1 MPPDY
6 VTSTAS
12 SSDETRSHKQK
23 CNTQTIKKPTND
35 VIERKE
41 SKSYIIK
48 QKDYTG
54 IIEKT
59 GKIVTITT
67 TNFLP
72 DFVTIFE
79 GESITFQLHP
89 DAEPLINNKIIQ
101 IDKFDNSYKPVHGGF
116 NSAQILQ
123 TTQTW
128 SQEFNTANEYYFQ
141 FASHKPLKVNVRP
154 KPIAEIQV
162 TDEGFTKPHFK
173 IFKGDAVRWFWND
186 TIIPITVTEI
196 MYCVKHGGYKVKE
209 SRDNLTKNG
218 VFSKT
223 FMVSG
228 IFYFLT
234 ELGNSEK
241 SICVIQALERRREHL
256 VMLSDEGFS
265 RAIFDVL
272 KGERVWIKWDLGSK
286 NNQGINNQDSNESHH
301 KIQIKNILI
310 NSENIDQVIV
320 GEDKKEPSSTGLFSY
335 VFDKIG
341 VYEITDKYYLDDR
354 CTVVVKAKA
363 NQHVVRINKNE
374 FTPGNVQ
381 THNRYINFLDYQM
394 FTTFSVRASY
404 LIMIKGYV

>member
-23 CNTQTIKKPTND
+23 IKKQTND

-67 TNFLP
+67 TKFLP

-101 IDKFDNSYKPVHGGF
+101 IDKFDSSYKPVHGGF
-116 NSAQILQ
+116 NSGQILQ

-128 SQEFNTANEYYFQ
+128 AQEFNTANEYFFQ

-154 KPIAEIQV
+154 KPITEIPV
-162 TDEGFTKPHFK
+162 TDEGFTKPHVK

-186 TIIPITVTEI
+186 TIIPLTVTEI
-196 MYCVKHGGYKVKE
+196 MYCLKHGGYKVKE
-209 SRDNLTKNG
+209 SRDNLTKDG

-234 ELGNSEK
+234 ELENSEK
-241 SICVIQALERRREHL
+241 SICVIQALEKRREHL
-256 VMLSDEGFS
+256 VMLTDEGFS
-265 RAIFDVL
+265 RTIFDVL
-272 KGERVWIKWDLGSK
+272 KGERVWIKWDLTSK
-286 NNQGINNQDSNESHH
+286 KNQGIDNRGNNKSQH
-301 KIQIKNILI
+301 KIQVKDILI
-310 NSENIDQVIV
+310 NSKNIDQVIV
-320 GEDKKEPSSTGLFSY
+320 DEDRKEPSSTGLFSY

-341 VYEITDKYYLDDR
+341 VYEITDKYYPDYR
-354 CTVVVKAKA
+354 CTVLVKAKV

-374 FTPGNVQ
+374 FMPGKVE
-381 THNRYINFLDYQM
+381 TRNRF
-394 FTTFSVRASY
+394 F
-404 LIMIKGYV
+404 

>member
-23 CNTQTIKKPTND
+23 IKKQTND

-67 TNFLP
+67 TKFLP

-101 IDKFDNSYKPVHGGF
+101 IDKFDSSYKPVHGGF
-116 NSAQILQ
+116 NSGQILQ

-128 SQEFNTANEYYFQ
+128 AQEFNTANEYFFQ

-154 KPIAEIQV
+154 KPITEIPV
-162 TDEGFTKPHFK
+162 TDEGFTKPHVK

-186 TIIPITVTEI
+186 TIIPLTVTEI
-196 MYCVKHGGYKVKE
+196 MYCLKHGGYKAKE
-209 SRDNLTKNG
+209 SRDNLTKDG

-234 ELGNSEK
+234 ELENSEK
-241 SICVIQALERRREHL
+241 SICVIQALEKRREHL
-256 VMLSDEGFS
+256 VMLTDEGFS
-265 RAIFDVL
+265 RTIFDVL
-272 KGERVWIKWDLGSK
+272 KGERVWIKWDLTSK
-286 NNQGINNQDSNESHH
+286 KNQGIDNRGNNKSQH
-301 KIQIKNILI
+301 KIQVKDILI
-310 NSENIDQVIV
+310 NSKNIDQVIV
-320 GEDKKEPSSTGLFSY
+320 DEDRKEPSSTGLFSY

-341 VYEITDKYYLDDR
+341 VYEITDKYYPDYR
-354 CTVVVKAKA
+354 CTVLVKAKV

-374 FTPGNVQ
+374 FMPGKVE
-381 THNRYINFLDYQM
+381 TRNRF
-394 FTTFSVRASY
+394 F
-404 LIMIKGYV
+404 

>member
-6 VTSTAS
+6 VTSTSS

-23 CNTQTIKKPTND
+23 CDIQTIKKQTND

-67 TNFLP
+67 TKFLP

-101 IDKFDNSYKPVHGGF
+101 IDKFDSSYKPVHGGF
-116 NSAQILQ
+116 NSGQILQ
-123 TTQTW
+123 TAQTW
-128 SQEFNTANEYYFQ
+128 AQEFNTANEYFFQ

-154 KPIAEIQV
+154 KPITEIPV
-162 TDEGFTKPHFK
+162 TDEGFTKPHVK

-186 TIIPITVTEI
+186 TIIPLTVTEI
-196 MYCVKHGGYKVKE
+196 MYCLKHGGYKVKE
-209 SRDNLTKNG
+209 SRDNLTKDG

-234 ELGNSEK
+234 ELENSEK
-241 SICVIQALERRREHL
+241 SICVIQALEKRREHL
-256 VMLSDEGFS
+256 VMLTDEGFS
-265 RAIFDVL
+265 RTIFDVL
-272 KGERVWIKWDLGSK
+272 KGERVWIKWDLTSK
-286 NNQGINNQDSNESHH
+286 KNQGIDNRGNNKSQH
-301 KIQIKNILI
+301 KIQVKDILI
-310 NSENIDQVIV
+310 NSKNIDQVIV
-320 GEDKKEPSSTGLFSY
+320 DEDRKEPSSTGLFSY

-341 VYEITDKYYLDDR
+341 VYEITDKYYPDYR
-354 CTVVVKAKA
+354 CTVLVKAKV

-374 FTPGNVQ
+374 FMPGKVE
-381 THNRYINFLDYQM
+381 TRNRF
-394 FTTFSVRASY
+394 F
-404 LIMIKGYV
+404 

>member
-12 SSDETRSHKQK
+12 SSDETRPHKQK
-23 CNTQTIKKPTND
+23 CNIQTIKKQTND

-67 TNFLP
+67 TKFLP

-101 IDKFDNSYKPVHGGF
+101 IDKFDSSYKPVHGGF
-116 NSAQILQ
+116 NSGQILQ

-128 SQEFNTANEYYFQ
+128 AQEFNTANEYFFQ

-154 KPIAEIQV
+154 KPITEIPV
-162 TDEGFTKPHFK
+162 TDEGFTKPHVK

-186 TIIPITVTEI
+186 TIIPLTVTEI
-196 MYCVKHGGYKVKE
+196 MYCLKHGGYKVKE
-209 SRDNLTKNG
+209 SRDNLTKDG

-234 ELGNSEK
+234 ELENSEK
-241 SICVIQALERRREHL
+241 SICVIQALEKRREHL

-265 RAIFDVL
+265 RKIFDVL

-286 NNQGINNQDSNESHH
+286 KNQGIDNRDNNKSQH
-301 KIQIKNILI
+301 KIQVKDILI
-310 NSENIDQVIV
+310 NSKNIDQVIV
-320 GEDKKEPSSTGLFSY
+320 DEDRKEPSSRGLFSY

-341 VYEITDKYYLDDR
+341 VYEITDKYYPDYR
-354 CTVVVKAKA
+354 CTVLVKAKA

-374 FTPGNVQ
+374 FMPGKVEAR
-381 THNRYINFLDYQM
+381 NRF
-394 FTTFSVRASY
+394 F
-404 LIMIKGYV
+404 

>member
-23 CNTQTIKKPTND
+23 IKKQTND

-41 SKSYIIK
+41 SKSHIIK

-67 TNFLP
+67 TKFLP

-101 IDKFDNSYKPVHGGF
+101 IDKFDSSYKPVHGGF
-116 NSAQILQ
+116 NSGQILQ

-128 SQEFNTANEYYFQ
+128 AQEFNTANEYFFQ

-154 KPIAEIQV
+154 KPITEIPV
-162 TDEGFTKPHFK
+162 TDEGFTKPHVK

-186 TIIPITVTEI
+186 TIIPLTVTEI
-196 MYCVKHGGYKVKE
+196 MYCLKHGGYKVKE
-209 SRDNLTKNG
+209 SRDNLTKDG

-234 ELGNSEK
+234 ELENSEK
-241 SICVIQALERRREHL
+241 SICVIQALEKRREHL
-256 VMLSDEGFS
+256 VMLTDEGFS
-265 RAIFDVL
+265 RTIFDVL
-272 KGERVWIKWDLGSK
+272 KGERVWIKWDLTSK
-286 NNQGINNQDSNESHH
+286 KNQGIDNRGNNKSQH
-301 KIQIKNILI
+301 KIQVKDILI
-310 NSENIDQVIV
+310 NSKNIDEVIV
-320 GEDKKEPSSTGLFSY
+320 DEDRKEPSSTGLFSY

-341 VYEITDKYYLDDR
+341 VYEITDKYYPDYR
-354 CTVVVKAKA
+354 CTVLVKAKV

-374 FTPGNVQ
+374 FMPGKVE
-381 THNRYINFLDYQM
+381 TRNRF
-394 FTTFSVRASY
+394 F
-404 LIMIKGYV
+404 